1 MVARVSMSLGSF
13 IDDTDHV
20 AWTSEP
26 KTVASIDRQGRV
38 TAVSPGEAVVSAA
51 VGEKVGSARIRVL
64 PDYSGT
70 WIGEYRIFACSGAA
84 DPRTCPRSMFSE
96 STGQPILH
104 PFSLTLVQTDDRV
117 SGTGFSTSIQLT
129 GIVRVSGALV
139 LEGLREQPP
148 LDPVRLINWSSQ
160 VNAESTQMSG
170 GFTFISP
177 YILSLG
183 GYRGVT
189 RTDDEFVGATRV
201 R

>member
-1 MVARVSMSLGSF
+1 MVARVSTSIGNFL
-13 IDDTDHV
+13 DDTDHV
-20 AWTSEP
+20 SWTSEP

-38 TAVSPGEAVVSAA
+38 TAVSPGEVVVSAS
-51 VGEKVGSARIRVL
+51 VGEKVGRVRIRVL

-96 STGQPILH
+96 STGQPILY
-104 PFSLTLVQTDDRV
+104 PFSLMLTQTEDRV
-117 SGTGFSTSIQLT
+117 SGTGFSPSMPLT

-148 LDPVRLINWSSQ
+148 LDPVRVTNWSSL
-160 VNAESTQMSG
+160 VNPESTAMSG

-189 RTDDEFVGATRV
+189 RTDDEFTGLTRV